1 MLAKSYNS
9 EFNSAPDKSE
19 GDENIQMISSKKHF
33 IAKISSPLM
42 IQRDSTP
49 SIFAAE
55 KLDERGNRFNT
66 EDEEIKS
73 PAEDMQCLDVQFDD
87 TLSRSMIGTV
97 NNKKSNMM
105 LGSKNR
111 KFKSNNQIGPVKSV
125 SSSERDQDSSQEL
138 HKIPILKSS
147 GRSLNSQRSMR
158 REKDKVR
165 NKKNVFRSLRIS
177 NKNSS
182 KKQLS
187 MPKILSGS
195 KKSQTIEKSPIS
207 SGGFMG
213 AFSSRSNKRGSS
225 QSNNKIFVYKI
236 IHDLRHPTESLA
248 IGLKNL
254 FEQCKQKPCMSPHR
268 KSHSAV
274 SFADLI
280 KNKRSEI
287 DSHREI
293 NKSIEKLRMYLRQSK
308 LVKRESLN
316 SLHLKSI
323 HQDRQVES
331 CAVLSS
337 SGSPQTIK
345 SESQVDSFN
354 SQQ

>member
-1 MLAKSYNS
+1 MK
-9 EFNSAPDKSE
+9 
-19 GDENIQMISSKKHF
+19 
-33 IAKISSPLM
+33 
-42 IQRDSTP
+42 
-49 SIFAAE
+49 
-55 KLDERGNRFNT
+55 
-66 EDEEIKS
+66 
-73 PAEDMQCLDVQFDD
+73 
-87 TLSRSMIGTV
+87 GTV
-97 NNKKSNMM
+97 KSKKSNMM
-105 LGSKNR
+105 LSSKNR

-125 SSSERDQDSSQEL
+125 SSSEREQDSSQEL
-138 HKIPILKSS
+138 RKIPILESS
-147 GRSLNSQRSMR
+147 GKSFNSQRSIR
-158 REKDKVR
+158 REKEKVQH
-165 NKKNVFRSLRIS
+165 KKNVFRSLRIS

-187 MPKILSGS
+187 MPQIQSGS

-213 AFSSRSNKRGSS
+213 AFSSRSNKIGSS
-225 QSNNKIFVYKI
+225 QSNSKIFVYKI

-254 FEQCKQKPCMSPHR
+254 FEQCKQKPRMGPCR

-293 NKSIEKLRMYLRQSK
+293 NKSIDKLRMYLRQSK

-316 SLHLKSI
+316 SLHLKSF

-331 CAVLSS
+331 YAVLSS
-337 SGSPQTIK
+337 SESPQTIK

-354 SQQ
+354 S